1 MKRVICLLLSVI
13 LLLGLLPTALAEGG
27 DSPNWVIEVN
37 SSGAESGQSR
47 AQELR
52 VMYGNQIR
60 FHLYED
66 AAAQSPLTGL
76 QETFYVVDGKPT
88 YPVNGNGSVSQG
100 DRAGE
105 YILDTSKFDGS
116 WVELHLHDSDNK
128 DYFFFIIVMIEDIGW
143 FWSRSPSVASA
154 LPGGRAVTARY
165 DGSEDVSV
173 YLMATHTTA
182 GAVLPDDFEAPAGF
196 TVRQLTQ
203 YCWRVTCK
211 ADGDFRAGDKKELTL
226 PMEKAWTSSFGLD
239 TDYTVTFCANGN
251 EPRGKDAQAPSV
263 IGQLAAIPVT
273 IGNRKKTC
281 YMGVGEYNNGKYNV
295 LTTSTMSGQENEDM
309 RAQLAVGLWWQ
320 ISSGDGTYD
329 LTPLSADEVQKV
341 ISQVGEFTLTVRRE
355 DGQAGTLTYTDDTAA
370 AASTGMPCSRVY
382 TLHGT
387 DAGTW
392 VFEASC
398 MVDGQRMAA
407 TGSVTREIM
416 KVHTLTGAECK
427 TVGTINKALE
437 EVIYGIDKNDTRD
450 QTIIVQL
457 RKTGT
462 QYDAQDAEYS
472 AYLGQ
477 IKIPDIE
484 RNNITVQLI
493 GEGGIGTTLIGGI
506 HSESADFSVS
516 NINFVGDG
524 QDHENWQVPD
534 KNHPNG
540 GAPNKAFYGNS
551 RGNAR
556 DCTFTGYHVAIECG
570 KGLRMIGQNN
580 VFKNNHIAWKLTAR
594 NNNGGNPSAH
604 DCVFEDNEYA
614 LWVENFH
621 LAPSWYAPRFC
632 EFINND
638 CDVHNVAGRWW
649 FLPGN
654 YFKHGNRERPVN
666 DEISIGKVF
675 CYPMAK
681 RDETNNNAVAY
692 TYQQLEN
699 GGDTVS
705 NALTST
711 YRTPESELSGKTF
724 KVADTVMVAGTEK
737 DTVLAT
743 FSFDDTA
750 AEQAEEEP
758 VRPVLRARML
768 RSAVKPSFDATV
780 SVDRSDASK
789 IVFHMEN
796 PCKQVTVSLP
806 CEFKDGTVKLG
817 ETEILDAEFDGQ
829 NVSFQ
834 TYKAG
839 TYVIESKT
847 PVQPKP
853 DDAIT
858 GIISGIVASGALQPG
873 ASASQFADLT
883 SGSWYYDGVRYAL
896 ENGLMTG
903 TSARTFAPDRPVTRA
918 MLVTILWRLAGEPY
932 GRVSPFEDVLPGSW
946 YAQAVSW
953 AYDKGI
959 VTGVTATSF
968 QPGAPVTRE
977 QLCAILCRYAAL
989 TGKNTAASASLDA
1002 FTDRAQVSA
1011 YAEASVRWALQAGLL
1026 TGVGDGR
1033 LAPRSGATRAQL
1045 AVLLQRFAGLK

>member
-76 QETFYVVDGKPT
+76 QEAFYVVDGKTT
-88 YPVNGNGSVSQG
+88 YPVNGNGAVSQG
-100 DRAGE
+100 ERAGE
-105 YILDTSKFDGS
+105 YILDTSKFGGS

-143 FWSRSPSVASA
+143 FWTRNPSVASA
-154 LPGGRAVTARY
+154 IPGGSSVTAKY

-173 YLMATHTTA
+173 YLMATHTAASATLSSSFTA
-182 GAVLPDDFEAPAGF
+182 PDGI
-196 TVRQLTQ
+196 TVTPVGES
-203 YCWRVTCK
+203 CWRVTCLQDESWDSAAK
-211 ADGDFRAGDKKELTL
+211 SVTLT
-226 PMEKAWTSSFGLD
+226 MD
-239 TDYTVTFCANGN
+239 TAASGGHALNKNYTVTFSADGN
-251 EPRGKDAQAPSV
+251 APRGQTSEAPT
-263 IGQLAAIPVT
+263 GQLAMIPVT
-273 IGNRKKTC
+273 IDGVQKTC

-341 ISQVGEFTLTVRRE
+341 IRQVGEFTLTVRRE
-355 DGQAGTLTYTDDTAA
+355 DGQEGTLTYTDDTAA

-392 VFEASC
+392 VFEASY

-416 KVHTLTGAECK
+416 EVHTLTKAECK
-427 TVGTINKALE
+427 TVGTINEALKR
-437 EVIYGIDKNDTRD
+437 VIYGIGENDTRD

-692 TYQQLEN
+692 TYQQLED

-705 NALTST
+705 NALTKT
-711 YRTPESELSGKTF
+711 YQTPESKLDGKTF

-768 RSAVKPSFDATV
+768 RSAVEPSFDATV

-789 IVFHMEN
+789 IVFHMEY

-806 CEFKDGTVKLG
+806 CEFKDGTVKLK
-817 ETEILDAEFDGQ
+817 ETGAEIQDAKFDGQ
-829 NVSFQ
+829 TVKFQ
-834 TYKAG
+834 TDKEG

-883 SGSWYYDGVRYAL
+883 SDSWYYDGVRYAL

-968 QPGAPVTRE
+968 LPGAPVTRE

>member
-76 QETFYVVDGKPT
+76 QETFYVVDGKTT
-88 YPVNGNGSVSQG
+88 YPVNGNGAVSQG
-100 DRAGE
+100 ERAGE
-105 YILDTSKFDGS
+105 YILDTSKFGGS

-154 LPGGRAVTARY
+154 LPGGRAVTAKY
-165 DGSEDVSV
+165 DGSKDVSV

-182 GAVLPDDFEAPAGF
+182 GAVLPDTFEAPEGF

-203 YCWRVTCK
+203 FCWRVTCK
-211 ADGDFRAGDKKELTL
+211 ADKSWKGEKKKLTL
-226 PMEKAWTSSFGLD
+226 YMDKAWTSIFDLG
-239 TDYTVTFCANGN
+239 TDYTVTFCADGN
-251 EPRGKDAQAPSV
+251 EPRGKDAPAPSV

-273 IGNRKKTC
+273 INGRKRTC
-281 YMGVGEYNNGKYNV
+281 YMGVGEYNNGKYGV
-295 LTTSTMSGQENEDM
+295 LTSSSMGGLESADM

-320 ISSGDGTYD
+320 TSSGDGTYD
-329 LTPLSADEVQKV
+329 LTALSADEVQTV
-341 ISQVGEFTLTVRRE
+341 IAQVGEFRLTATAE
-355 DGQAGTLTYTDDTAA
+355 GEQTGTLNYTEDTTVTA
-370 AASTGMPCSRVY
+370 GMPCQRIY
-382 TLHGT
+382 TLTGA
-387 DAGTW
+387 DKGKW
-392 VFEASC
+392 RFEASC
-398 MVDGQRMAA
+398 TVDGEPMTASGTITRTVA
-407 TGSVTREIM
+407 TAHALKPEQ
-416 KVHTLTGAECK
+416 CK
-427 TVGTINKALE
+427 TVKAINEGLKNVIQDIESGEHVITVDLRSTGE
-437 EVIYGIDKNDTRD
+437 EYH
-450 QTIIVQL
+450 
-457 RKTGT
+457 
-462 QYDAQDAEYS
+462 AENPDSS
-472 AYLGQ
+472 AYRGQ
-477 IKIPDIE
+477 IVIPDIKQ
-484 RNNITVQLI
+484 NNVDVSVEFR
-493 GEGGIGTTLIGGI
+493 GARGGTTLIGGI
-506 HSESADFSVS
+506 QSETAAFSVS
-516 NINFVGDG
+516 NVNFIGNGSGSQKWEVD
-524 QDHENWQVPD
+524 NV
-534 KNHPNG
+534 NPNG
-540 GAPNKAFYGNS
+540 GAPNEAFRGNS
-551 RGNAR
+551 RANAR
-556 DCTFTGYHVAIECG
+556 DCTFTGYYVAISCG
-570 KGLRMIGQNN
+570 RELRMCGRNN
-580 VFKNNHIAWKLTAR
+580 TFRNNHIAWRISTE
-594 NNNGGNPSAH
+594 NNNGGNPDALN
-604 DCVFEDNEYA
+604 CVFEDNEYA
-614 LWVENFH
+614 IWVESFH
-621 LAPSWYAPRFC
+621 FMPSFYAPTGCTFTD
-632 EFINND
+632 NG
-638 CDVHNVAGRWW
+638 CDVRNSDRWW
-649 FLPGN
+649 FIPGN
-654 YFKHGNRERPVN
+654 YFTHSGSLGPVN
-666 DEISIGKVF
+666 EAVGNGNTF
-675 CYPMAK
+675 CYPMA
-681 RDETNNNAVAY
+681 RNGTVDYTQLDED
-692 TYQQLEN
+692 
-699 GGDTVS
+699 GDTVS
-705 NALTST
+705 NELTRT
-711 YRTPESELSGKTF
+711 YQTPAGKLDGKTF
-724 KVADTVMVAGTEK
+724 KVADAEK
-737 DTVLAT
+737 DNILAT

-758 VRPVLRARML
+758 VRHVLRARML
-768 RSAVKPSFDATV
+768 RSAVEPSFDATV

-806 CEFKDGTVKLG
+806 CSFKDGTVKLG
-817 ETEILDAEFDGQ
+817 ETEIPDAEFDGQ
-829 NVSFQ
+829 TVSFQ
-834 TYKAG
+834 TDEAG

-853 DDAIT
+853 DDAVT

>member
-76 QETFYVVDGKPT
+76 QETFYVVDGKTT
-88 YPVNGNGSVSQG
+88 YPVNGNGAVSQG
-100 DRAGE
+100 ERAGE
-105 YILDTSKFDGS
+105 YILDTSKFGGS

-154 LPGGRAVTARY
+154 LPGGRAVTAKY
-165 DGSEDVSV
+165 DGSKDVSV

-182 GAVLPDDFEAPAGF
+182 GAVLPDTFEAPEGF

-211 ADGDFRAGDKKELTL
+211 ADESFREGDKKKLTL
-226 PMEKAWTSSFGLD
+226 YMDKAWTSIFDLG
-239 TDYTVTFCANGN
+239 TDYTVTFCADGN
-251 EPRGKDAQAPSV
+251 EPRGKDAPAPSV

-273 IGNRKKTC
+273 INGRKRTC
-281 YMGVGEYNNGKYNV
+281 YMGVGEYNNGKYGV
-295 LTTSTMSGQENEDM
+295 LTTSSMGGLESADM

-320 ISSGDGTYD
+320 TSSGDGTYD
-329 LTPLSADEVQKV
+329 LTALSADEVQTV
-341 ISQVGEFTLTVRRE
+341 IAQVDKFDLTATAEGEQT
-355 DGQAGTLTYTDDTAA
+355 GTLNYTEDTTVTA
-370 AASTGMPCSRVY
+370 GMPCQRIY
-382 TLHGT
+382 TLTGA
-387 DAGTW
+387 DKGKW
-392 VFEASC
+392 RFEASC
-398 MVDGQRMAA
+398 TVDGEPMTASGTITRTVA
-407 TGSVTREIM
+407 TAHALKPEQ
-416 KVHTLTGAECK
+416 CK
-427 TVGTINKALE
+427 TVKAINEGLE
-437 EVIYGIDKNDTRD
+437 EVIQGIESGEHVITVD
-450 QTIIVQL
+450 L
-457 RKTGT
+457 RRTGE
-462 QYDAQDAEYS
+462 EYS
-472 AYLGQ
+472 ASDSDHSAYRGQ
-477 IKIPDIE
+477 ILIPDIKQ
-484 RNNITVQLI
+484 NNVDVTVEFR
-493 GEGGIGTTLIGGI
+493 GVRGGTTLIGGI
-506 HSESADFSVS
+506 QSETAAFSVS
-516 NINFVGDG
+516 NVNFIGNG
-524 QDHENWQVPD
+524 KD
-534 KNHPNG
+534 KETWKVSEDNPNG

-692 TYQQLEN
+692 TYQQLED

-705 NALTST
+705 NALTNT
-711 YRTPESELSGKTF
+711 YQTPESKLDGKTF

-750 AEQAEEEP
+750 AEQAEEKP
-758 VRPVLRARML
+758 VRPVLHARML
-768 RSAVKPSFDATV
+768 RSAVEPSFDATV

-789 IVFHMEN
+789 IEFTMQD
-796 PCKQVTVSLP
+796 PCKQVNVSLP
-806 CEFKDGTVKLG
+806 CEFKDGTVKLKKTG
-817 ETEILDAEFDGQ
+817 AEIPDAKFDGQ
-829 NVSFQ
+829 TVSFQ
-834 TYKAG
+834 TDEAG

-853 DDAIT
+853 DDAVT

-883 SGSWYYDGVRYAL
+883 AGSWYYGGVRCAL

>member
-1 MKRVICLLLSVI
+1 MKRVVCLLLSLI
-13 LLLGLLPTALAEGG
+13 LLLGLLPTALADGNG
-27 DSPNWVIEVN
+27 PNWVVLCNED
-37 SSGAESGQSR
+37 GTER
-47 AQELR
+47 EMRRTQELYNC
-52 VMYGNQIR
+52 MYGESVY
-60 FHLYED
+60 FHLYADETGGT
-66 AAAQSPLTGL
+66 PVEGLT
-76 QETFYVVDGKPT
+76 QTFYVDGETVHDPGKPDYKVKVSWDAEKKYYVWDT
-88 YPVNGNGSVSQG
+88 NGFSNNKVQISLG
-100 DRAGE
+100 DGTNN
-105 YILDTSKFDGS
+105 YS
-116 WVELHLHDSDNK
+116 
-128 DYFFFIIVMIEDIGW
+128 FFANLTIEDIGW
-143 FWSRSPSVASA
+143 FWTRNPSVASA
-154 LPGGRAVTARY
+154 LPGGRAVTAKY
-165 DGSEDVSV
+165 DGSQDVSV

-182 GAVLPDDFEAPAGF
+182 GAVLSDDYEAPEGF

-203 YCWRVTCK
+203 FCWRVTCK
-211 ADGDFRAGDKKELTL
+211 ADESWKGEKKKLTL
-226 PMEKAWTSSFGLD
+226 YMDKAWTSIFDLD
-239 TDYTVTFCANGN
+239 TDYTVTFCADGN
-251 EPRGKDAQAPSV
+251 EPRGKDAPAPSV
-263 IGQLAAIPVT
+263 IGQLAAIPVK
-273 IGNRKKTC
+273 INNRNKIC
-281 YMGVGEYNNGKYNV
+281 YMGVGEYNNGKYGV
-295 LTTSTMSGQENEDM
+295 LTTSSMGGLESADM

-320 ISSGDGTYD
+320 TSSGDGTYD
-329 LTPLSADEVQKV
+329 LTALSADEVQTV
-341 ISQVGEFTLTVRRE
+341 IAQVGEFRLTATAE
-355 DGQAGTLTYTDDTAA
+355 GEQTGTLNYTEDTTVTA
-370 AASTGMPCSRVY
+370 GMPCQRIY
-382 TLHGT
+382 TLTGA
-387 DAGTW
+387 DKGKW
-392 VFEASC
+392 RFEASC
-398 MVDGQRMAA
+398 TVDGEPMTASGTITRTVA
-407 TGSVTREIM
+407 TG
-416 KVHTLTGAECK
+416 HTLDAEQCK
-427 TVGTINKALE
+427 TVKAINEGLE
-437 EVIYGIDKNDTRD
+437 EVIQGIESGEHVITVD
-450 QTIIVQL
+450 L
-457 RKTGT
+457 RRTGE
-462 QYDAQDAEYS
+462 EYS
-472 AYLGQ
+472 ASDSDHSAYRGQ
-477 IKIPDIE
+477 ILIPDIKQ
-484 RNNITVQLI
+484 NNVDVTVEFR
-493 GEGGIGTTLIGGI
+493 GVRGGTTLIGGI
-506 HSESADFSVS
+506 QSETAAFSVS
-516 NINFVGDG
+516 NVNFIGNG
-524 QDHENWQVPD
+524 KD
-534 KNHPNG
+534 KETWKVSEDNPNG
-540 GAPNKAFYGNS
+540 RAPNMAFYGNS
-551 RGNAR
+551 RANAR

-604 DCVFEDNEYA
+604 DCVFENNEYA

-692 TYQQLEN
+692 TYQQLED

-711 YRTPESELSGKTF
+711 YRTPETALSGKTF

-750 AEQAEEEP
+750 AKQAEEEP

-768 RSAVKPSFDATV
+768 RSAVEPSFDATV

-806 CEFKDGTVKLG
+806 CSFTDGTVKLG
-817 ETEILDAEFDGQ
+817 ETEILDAKFDGQ
-829 NVSFQ
+829 TVFFQ
-834 TYKAG
+834 TGKAG

-858 GIISGIVASGALQPG
+858 GIISSIVASGALQPG

-883 SGSWYYDGVRYAL
+883 AGSWYYGGVRCAL

-968 QPGAPVTRE
+968 QPDAPVTRE

>member
-1 MKRVICLLLSVI
+1 MKRVICLLLSLI

-76 QETFYVVDGKPT
+76 QETFYVVDGKTT
-88 YPVNGNGSVSQG
+88 YPVNGNGAVSQG
-100 DRAGE
+100 ERAGE
-105 YILDTSKFDGS
+105 YILDTSKFGGS

-154 LPGGRAVTARY
+154 LPGGRAVTAKY
-165 DGSEDVSV
+165 DGTEDVSV

-182 GAVLPDDFEAPAGF
+182 GAVLSDDYEAPDGF

-211 ADGDFRAGDKKELTL
+211 ADESWKGEKKKLTL
-226 PMEKAWTSSFGLD
+226 YMDKAWTSIFDLG
-239 TDYTVTFCANGN
+239 TDYTVTFCADGN
-251 EPRGKDAQAPSV
+251 EPRGKDAPAPSV

-273 IGNRKKTC
+273 INGRKRTC
-281 YMGVGEYNNGKYNV
+281 YMGVGEYNNGKYGV
-295 LTTSTMSGQENEDM
+295 LTTSSMGGLESADM

-320 ISSGDGTYD
+320 TSSGDGTYD
-329 LTPLSADEVQKV
+329 LTALSADEVQAV
-341 ISQVGEFTLTVRRE
+341 IAQVDKFDLTATAEGEQT
-355 DGQAGTLTYTDDTAA
+355 GTLNYTEDTTVTA
-370 AASTGMPCSRVY
+370 GMPCQRIY
-382 TLHGT
+382 TLTGA
-387 DAGTW
+387 DKGKW
-392 VFEASC
+392 RFEASC
-398 MVDGQRMAA
+398 TVDGEPMTASGTITRTVA
-407 TGSVTREIM
+407 TAHALKPEQ
-416 KVHTLTGAECK
+416 CK
-427 TVGTINKALE
+427 TVKAINEGLE
-437 EVIYGIDKNDTRD
+437 EVIQGIESGEHVITVD
-450 QTIIVQL
+450 L
-457 RKTGT
+457 RRTGE
-462 QYDAQDAEYS
+462 EYS
-472 AYLGQ
+472 ASDSDRSAYRGQ
-477 IKIPDIE
+477 ILIPDIKQ
-484 RNNITVQLI
+484 NNVDVSVEFR
-493 GEGGIGTTLIGGI
+493 GAEGGTTLIGGI
-506 HSESADFSVS
+506 QSETAAFSVS
-516 NINFVGDG
+516 NVNFIGNG
-524 QDHENWQVPD
+524 KD
-534 KNHPNG
+534 KETWKVSEDNPNG
-540 GAPNKAFYGNS
+540 GAPNMAFYGNS

-556 DCTFTGYHVAIECG
+556 DCTFTGYYVAISCG
-570 KGLRMIGQNN
+570 RELRMCGRNN
-580 VFKNNHIAWKLTAR
+580 TFRNNHIAWRISTENK
-594 NNNGGNPSAH
+594 NGGNPDALN
-604 DCVFEDNEYA
+604 CVFEDNEYA
-614 LWVENFH
+614 IWVESFYFM
-621 LAPSWYAPRFC
+621 PSFYAPTGCTFTD
-632 EFINND
+632 NG
-638 CDVHNVAGRWW
+638 CDVRNSDRWW
-649 FLPGN
+649 FIPGN
-654 YFKHGNRERPVN
+654 YFTHSGSPGPGPVN
-666 DEISIGKVF
+666 EAVGNGNTF
-675 CYPMAK
+675 CYPMA
-681 RDETNNNAVAY
+681 RNGTVDYTQLDED
-692 TYQQLEN
+692 
-699 GGDTVS
+699 GDTVS
-705 NALTST
+705 NANTRT
-711 YRTPESELSGKTF
+711 YQTPESALDGKTL
-724 KVADTVMVAGTEK
+724 KVASAEADTI
-737 DTVLAT
+737 LAT
-743 FSFDDTA
+743 FSFADTA
-750 AEQAEEEP
+750 AAQTEQAQT
-758 VRPVLRARML
+758 RPVLRARML
-768 RSAVKPSFDATV
+768 RSAVKPTFDATV

-817 ETEILDAEFDGQ
+817 ETEILDAKFDGQ
-829 NVSFQ
+829 TVSFQ
-834 TYKAG
+834 TDEAG

-883 SGSWYYDGVRYAL
+883 AGSWYYGGVRCAL

-977 QLCAILCRYAAL
+977 QLCVILCRYAAL

-1033 LAPRSGATRAQL
+1033 LAPRSGARRAQL

>member
-1 MKRVICLLLSVI
+1 MKRVVCLLLSLI
-13 LLLGLLPTALAEGG
+13 LLLGLLPTALADGNG
-27 DSPNWVIEVN
+27 PNWVVLCNED
-37 SSGAESGQSR
+37 GTER
-47 AQELR
+47 EMRRTQELYNC
-52 VMYGNQIR
+52 MYGESVY
-60 FHLYED
+60 FHLYADETGGT
-66 AAAQSPLTGL
+66 PVEGLT
-76 QETFYVVDGKPT
+76 QTFYVDGETVHDPGKPDYKVKVSWDAEKKYYVWDT
-88 YPVNGNGSVSQG
+88 NGFSNNKVQISLG
-100 DRAGE
+100 DGTNN
-105 YILDTSKFDGS
+105 YS
-116 WVELHLHDSDNK
+116 
-128 DYFFFIIVMIEDIGW
+128 FFANLTIEDIGW
-143 FWSRSPSVASA
+143 FWTRNPSVASA
-154 LPGGRAVTARY
+154 LPGGRAVTAKY
-165 DGSEDVSV
+165 DGSQDVSV

-182 GAVLPDDFEAPAGF
+182 GAVLSDDYEAPEGF

-203 YCWRVTCK
+203 FCWRVTCK
-211 ADGDFRAGDKKELTL
+211 ADESWKGEKKKLTL
-226 PMEKAWTSSFGLD
+226 YMDKAWTSIFDLG
-239 TDYTVTFCANGN
+239 TDYTVTFCADGN
-251 EPRGKDAQAPSV
+251 EPRGKDAPAPSV
-263 IGQLAAIPVT
+263 IGQLAAIPVK
-273 IGNRKKTC
+273 INNRNKIC
-281 YMGVGEYNNGKYNV
+281 YMGVGEYSNGKYNV

-341 ISQVGEFTLTVRRE
+341 IRQVGEFTLTVRRE

-370 AASTGMPCSRVY
+370 AASTGTPCSRVY

-506 HSESADFSVS
+506 QSETAAFSVS
-516 NINFVGDG
+516 NVNFIGNG
-524 QDHENWQVPD
+524 KD
-534 KNHPNG
+534 KETWKVSEDNPNG
-540 GAPNKAFYGNS
+540 GAPNMAFYGNS

-556 DCTFTGYHVAIECG
+556 DCTFTGYYVAISCG
-570 KGLRMIGQNN
+570 KELRMCGRNN
-580 VFKNNHIAWKLTAR
+580 TFRNNHIAWRISTE
-594 NNNGGNPSAH
+594 NNNGGNPDALN
-604 DCVFEDNEYA
+604 CVFEDNEYA
-614 LWVENFH
+614 IWVESFH
-621 LAPSWYAPRFC
+621 FMPSFYAPTGCTFTD
-632 EFINND
+632 NG
-638 CDVHNVAGRWW
+638 CDVRNSDRWW
-649 FLPGN
+649 FIPGN
-654 YFKHGNRERPVN
+654 YFTHSGSPGPGPVN
-666 DEISIGKVF
+666 EAVGNGNTF
-675 CYPMAK
+675 CYPMA
-681 RDETNNNAVAY
+681 RNGTVDYTQLDED
-692 TYQQLEN
+692 
-699 GGDTVS
+699 GDTVS
-705 NALTST
+705 NALTNT
-711 YRTPESELSGKTF
+711 YQTPAGKLDGKTF
-724 KVADTVMVAGTEK
+724 KVADAEK

-750 AEQAEEEP
+750 TKQAEEEP
-758 VRPVLRARML
+758 VQPVLRARML
-768 RSAVKPSFDATV
+768 RSVVEPSFDATV

-789 IVFHMEN
+789 IEFTMQD
-796 PCKQVTVSLP
+796 PCKRVNVSLP
-806 CEFKDGTVKLG
+806 CSFTDGTVKLG
-817 ETEILDAEFDGQ
+817 ETEILDAKFDGQ
-829 NVSFQ
+829 TVSFQ
-834 TYKAG
+834 TDEAG

-883 SGSWYYDGVRYAL
+883 AGSWYYGGVRCAL

>member
-1 MKRVICLLLSVI
+1 MKRVVCLLLSLI
-13 LLLGLLPTALAEGG
+13 LLLGLLPTALADGNG
-27 DSPNWVIEVN
+27 PNWVVLCNED
-37 SSGAESGQSR
+37 GTER
-47 AQELR
+47 EMRRTQELYNC
-52 VMYGNQIR
+52 MYGESVY
-60 FHLYED
+60 FHLYADETGGT
-66 AAAQSPLTGL
+66 PVEGLT
-76 QETFYVVDGKPT
+76 QTFYVDGETVHDPGKPDYKVKVSWDAEKKYYVWDT
-88 YPVNGNGSVSQG
+88 NGFSNNKVQISLG
-100 DRAGE
+100 DGTNN
-105 YILDTSKFDGS
+105 YS
-116 WVELHLHDSDNK
+116 
-128 DYFFFIIVMIEDIGW
+128 FFANLTIEDIGW
-143 FWSRSPSVASA
+143 FWTRNPSVASA
-154 LPGGRAVTARY
+154 LPGGRAVTAKY
-165 DGSEDVSV
+165 DGSQDVSV

-182 GAVLPDDFEAPAGF
+182 GAVLSDDYEAPEGF

-203 YCWRVTCK
+203 FCWRVTCK
-211 ADGDFRAGDKKELTL
+211 ADESWKGEKKKLTL
-226 PMEKAWTSSFGLD
+226 YMDKAWTSIFDLG
-239 TDYTVTFCANGN
+239 TDYTVTFCADGN
-251 EPRGKDAQAPSV
+251 EPRGKDAPAPSV
-263 IGQLAAIPVT
+263 IGQLAAIPVK
-273 IGNRKKTC
+273 INNRNKIC
-281 YMGVGEYNNGKYNV
+281 YMGVGEYSNGKYNV

-341 ISQVGEFTLTVRRE
+341 IRQVGEFTLTVRRE

-594 NNNGGNPSAH
+594 NNNGGNPSAQN
-604 DCVFEDNEYA
+604 CVFKGNNYA
-614 LWVENFH
+614 LYVEKFYF
-621 LAPSWYAPRFC
+621 APSWYAPTACTFTD
-632 EFINND
+632 NVH
-638 CDVHNVAGRWW
+638 DVRNSDRWW
-649 FLPGN
+649 FIPGN
-654 YFKHGNRERPVN
+654 YFTHSGILGPVN
-666 DEISIGKVF
+666 EAVGNGNTF
-675 CYPMAK
+675 CYPMAQNG
-681 RDETNNNAVAY
+681 TVNY
-692 TYQQLEN
+692 TQLED

-705 NALTST
+705 NALTRT
-711 YRTPESELSGKTF
+711 YQTPAGKLDGKTF
-724 KVADTVMVAGTEK
+724 KVADAEQ
-737 DTVLAT
+737 DDILAT

-780 SVDRSDASK
+780 TVDRSDASK
-789 IVFHMEN
+789 IVFHMED
-796 PCKQVTVSLP
+796 PCKRVTVSLP
-806 CEFKDGTVKLG
+806 CSFTDGTVKLDQ
-817 ETEILDAEFDGQ
+817 TEILNAEFDGQ
-829 NVSFQ
+829 IVSFQ
-834 TYKAG
+834 TGKAG

-883 SGSWYYDGVRYAL
+883 SGSWYYGGVRYVL

-968 QPGAPVTRE
+968 QPGAPVTRA

-1002 FTDRAQVSA
+1002 FIDRAQVSA

>member
-1 MKRVICLLLSVI
+1 MKRVVCLLLSLI
-13 LLLGLLPTALAEGG
+13 LLLGLLPTALADGNG
-27 DSPNWVIEVN
+27 PNWVVLCNED
-37 SSGAESGQSR
+37 GTER
-47 AQELR
+47 EMRRTQELYNC
-52 VMYGNQIR
+52 MYGESVY
-60 FHLYED
+60 FHLYADETGGT
-66 AAAQSPLTGL
+66 PVEGLT
-76 QETFYVVDGKPT
+76 QTFYVDGETVHDPSKPDYKVKVSWDAEKKYYVWDT
-88 YPVNGNGSVSQG
+88 NGFSNNKVQISLG
-100 DRAGE
+100 DGTNN
-105 YILDTSKFDGS
+105 YS
-116 WVELHLHDSDNK
+116 
-128 DYFFFIIVMIEDIGW
+128 FFANLTIEDIGW

-154 LPGGRAVTARY
+154 LPGGRAVTAKY
-165 DGSEDVSV
+165 DGSKDVSV

-182 GAVLPDDFEAPAGF
+182 GAVLPDTFEAPEGF

-211 ADGDFRAGDKKELTL
+211 ADESFREGDKKKLTL
-226 PMEKAWTSSFGLD
+226 YMDKAWTSIFDLG
-239 TDYTVTFCANGN
+239 TDYTVTFCADGN

-273 IGNRKKTC
+273 INGRKRTC

-341 ISQVGEFTLTVRRE
+341 IRQVGEFTLTVRRK
-355 DGQAGTLTYTDDTAA
+355 DGQEGTLTYTDDTAA

-416 KVHTLTGAECK
+416 EVHTLTKAECK
-427 TVGTINKALE
+427 TVGTINEALKR
-437 EVIYGIDKNDTRD
+437 VIYGIGENDTRD

-457 RKTGT
+457 RKTGI
-462 QYDAQDAEYS
+462 QYDVQDAEHS

-477 IKIPDIE
+477 IKIPDIT

-493 GEGGIGTTLIGGI
+493 GERDIGTTLIGGI

-524 QDHENWQVPD
+524 QDHENWKVPPD

-540 GAPNKAFYGNS
+540 GAPNKAFYGDS
-551 RGNAR
+551 QANADR
-556 DCTFTGYHVAIECG
+556 CTFTGYYVAIECG

-580 VFKNNHIAWKLTAR
+580 IFKNNYIAWKLTAR
-594 NNNGGNPSAH
+594 NNNGGNPDALN
-604 DCVFEDNEYA
+604 CVFEDNEYA
-614 LWVENFH
+614 IWVESFH
-621 LAPSWYAPRFC
+621 FMPSFYAPTGCTFTD
-632 EFINND
+632 NG
-638 CDVHNVAGRWW
+638 CDVRNSDRWW
-649 FLPGN
+649 FIPGN
-654 YFKHGNRERPVN
+654 YFTHSGSPGPGPVN
-666 DEISIGKVF
+666 EAVGNGNTF
-675 CYPMAK
+675 CYPMA
-681 RDETNNNAVAY
+681 RNGTVDYTQLDED
-692 TYQQLEN
+692 
-699 GGDTVS
+699 GDTVS
-705 NALTST
+705 NALTNT
-711 YRTPESELSGKTF
+711 YQTPESELSGKTF
-724 KVADTVMVAGTEK
+724 KVADAEQ
-737 DTVLAT
+737 DNILAT

-750 AEQAEEEP
+750 AKQAEEEP

-768 RSAVKPSFDATV
+768 RSAVEPSFDATV

-806 CEFKDGTVKLG
+806 CSFTDGTVKLG
-817 ETEILDAEFDGQ
+817 QTEIPDAKFDGQ
-829 NVSFQ
+829 TVSFQ
-834 TYKAG
+834 TDEAG

-883 SGSWYYDGVRYAL
+883 AGSWYYGGVRYAL

-989 TGKNTAASASLDA
+989 TGKNTAASVSLDA

>member
-1 MKRVICLLLSVI
+1 MKRVVCLLLSHN

-76 QETFYVVDGKPT
+76 QETFYVVDGKTT
-88 YPVNGNGSVSQG
+88 YPVNGNGAVSQG
-100 DRAGE
+100 ERAGE
-105 YILDTSKFDGS
+105 YILDTSKFGGS

-154 LPGGRAVTARY
+154 LPGGRAVTAKY
-165 DGSEDVSV
+165 DGSKDVSV

-182 GAVLPDDFEAPAGF
+182 GAVLPDTFEAPEGF

-211 ADGDFRAGDKKELTL
+211 ADESFREGDKKKLTL
-226 PMEKAWTSSFGLD
+226 YMDKAWTSIFDLG
-239 TDYTVTFCANGN
+239 TDYTVTFCADGN
-251 EPRGKDAQAPSV
+251 EPRGKDAPAPSV

-273 IGNRKKTC
+273 INGRKRTC
-281 YMGVGEYNNGKYNV
+281 YMGVGEYNNGKYGV
-295 LTTSTMSGQENEDM
+295 LTTSSMGGLESADM

-320 ISSGDGTYD
+320 TSSGDGTYD
-329 LTPLSADEVQKV
+329 LTALSADEVQTV
-341 ISQVGEFTLTVRRE
+341 IVQVGEFRLTATAE
-355 DGQAGTLTYTDDTAA
+355 GEQTGTLNYTEDTTVTA
-370 AASTGMPCSRVY
+370 GMPCQRIY
-382 TLHGT
+382 TLTGA
-387 DAGTW
+387 DKGKW
-392 VFEASC
+392 RFEASC
-398 MVDGQRMAA
+398 TVDGEPMTASGTITRTVA
-407 TGSVTREIM
+407 TAHALKPEQ
-416 KVHTLTGAECK
+416 CK
-427 TVGTINKALE
+427 TVKAINEGLE
-437 EVIYGIDKNDTRD
+437 EVIQGIESGEHVITVD
-450 QTIIVQL
+450 L
-457 RKTGT
+457 RRTGE
-462 QYDAQDAEYS
+462 EYS
-472 AYLGQ
+472 ASDSDRSAYRGQ
-477 IKIPDIE
+477 ILIPDIKQ
-484 RNNITVQLI
+484 NNVDVSVEFR
-493 GEGGIGTTLIGGI
+493 GAEGGTTLIGGI
-506 HSESADFSVS
+506 QSETAAFSVS
-516 NINFVGDG
+516 NVNFIGNG
-524 QDHENWQVPD
+524 KD
-534 KNHPNG
+534 KETWKVSEDNPNG
-540 GAPNKAFYGNS
+540 RAPNMAFYGNS
-551 RGNAR
+551 RANAS
-556 DCTFTGYHVAIECG
+556 DCTFTGYYVAISCG
-570 KGLRMIGQNN
+570 RELRMCGRNN
-580 VFKNNHIAWKLTAR
+580 TFRNNHIAWRISTE
-594 NNNGGNPSAH
+594 NNNGGNPDALN
-604 DCVFEDNEYA
+604 CVFEDNEYA
-614 LWVENFH
+614 IWVESFH
-621 LAPSWYAPRFC
+621 FMPSFYAPTGCTFTD
-632 EFINND
+632 NG
-638 CDVHNVAGRWW
+638 CDVRNSDRWW
-649 FLPGN
+649 FIPGN
-654 YFKHGNRERPVN
+654 YFTHSGSPGPGPVN
-666 DEISIGKVF
+666 EAVGNGNTF
-675 CYPMAK
+675 CYPMA
-681 RDETNNNAVAY
+681 RNGTVDYTQLDED
-692 TYQQLEN
+692 
-699 GGDTVS
+699 GDTVS
-705 NALTST
+705 NANTRT
-711 YRTPESELSGKTF
+711 YQTPESALDGKTL
-724 KVADTVMVAGTEK
+724 KVASAEADTI
-737 DTVLAT
+737 LAT
-743 FSFDDTA
+743 FSFADTA
-750 AEQAEEEP
+750 AAQTEQAQT
-758 VRPVLRARML
+758 RPVLRARMLRARML
-768 RSAVKPSFDATV
+768 RSAVKPTFDATV

-789 IVFHMEN
+789 IVFHMED
-796 PCKQVTVSLP
+796 PCKRVNVSLP
-806 CEFKDGTVKLG
+806 CSFTDGTVKLG

-829 NVSFQ
+829 TVSFQ
-834 TYKAG
+834 TDEAG

-883 SGSWYYDGVRYAL
+883 SDSWYYDGVRCAL

-1033 LAPRSGATRAQL
+1033 LAPRSGARRAQL

>member
-76 QETFYVVDGKPT
+76 QETFYVVDGKTT
-88 YPVNGNGSVSQG
+88 YPVNGNGAVSQG
-100 DRAGE
+100 ERAGE
-105 YILDTSKFDGS
+105 YILDTSKFGGS

-154 LPGGRAVTARY
+154 LPGGRAVTAKY
-165 DGSEDVSV
+165 DGSKDVSV

-182 GAVLPDDFEAPAGF
+182 GAVLPDTFEAPEGF

-211 ADGDFRAGDKKELTL
+211 ADESFREGDKKKLTL
-226 PMEKAWTSSFGLD
+226 YMDKAWTSIFDLG
-239 TDYTVTFCANGN
+239 TDYTVTFCADGN
-251 EPRGKDAQAPSV
+251 EPRGKDAPAPSV

-273 IGNRKKTC
+273 INGRKRTC
-281 YMGVGEYNNGKYNV
+281 YMGVGEYNNGKYGV
-295 LTTSTMSGQENEDM
+295 LTTSSMGGLESADM

-320 ISSGDGTYD
+320 TSSGDGTYD
-329 LTPLSADEVQKV
+329 LTALSADEVQKV
-341 ISQVGEFTLTVRRE
+341 IRQVGEFTLTVRRE

-705 NALTST
+705 NALTNT
-711 YRTPESELSGKTF
+711 YQTPKSELSGKTF

-750 AEQAEEEP
+750 AEQAEEKP
-758 VRPVLRARML
+758 VRSVLRARML
-768 RSAVKPSFDATV
+768 RSAVEPSFDATV

-817 ETEILDAEFDGQ
+817 QTEIPDAKFDGQ
-829 NVSFQ
+829 TVFFQ
-834 TYKAG
+834 TGKEG

-873 ASASQFADLT
+873 ASASQFTDLT
-883 SGSWYYDGVRYAL
+883 AGSWYYDGVRCAL